1 MFVKTEA
8 LASSLPLALLPA
20 RVGSSLLS
28 LLRRHPARATRLVR
42 QASARAAMSRPF
54 VLGLTGSIGMGKT
67 TVSGIFQ
74 ALGVP
79 VLDAD
84 ATVHAL
90 YAEGGEAVPLVG
102 AAFPGVVQG
111 GAVDRQALSLRVV
124 GPQNAASLRLLES
137 LVHPLVERRR
147 VDFLARAS
155 AQGARLAVLDVPLL
169 YETGLE
175 AQCDAVAVVSAG
187 AEAQRSRVLARP
199 GMSEAKLDSILAR
212 QLPDAEK
219 RRRASV
225 VIETGCSLEET
236 RAAVGAIVRQ
246 LAEHGRLS

>member
-1 MFVKTEA
+1 VGFLGKTEA
-8 LASSLPLALLPA
+8 QGWPRARNGQAARSVPSQLSRRPLRAPL
-20 RVGSSLLS
+20 RV
-28 LLRRHPARATRLVR
+28 HADCKEM
-42 QASARAAMSRPF
+42 SARPF

-67 TVSGIFQ
+67 TVSGFFQ

-84 ATVHAL
+84 ATVHTL

-124 GPQNAASLRLLES
+124 GPTNEASLRLLES

-147 VDFLARAS
+147 VDFLARAAS
-155 AQGARLAVLDVPLL
+155 LGTRLAVLDVPLL
-169 YETGLE
+169 YETGLD

-219 RRRASV
+219 RRRADV
-225 VIETGCSLEET
+225 LIETGCSLEET
-236 RAAVGAIVRQ
+236 RAAVEALVRR
-246 LAEHGRLS
+246 LAEHGNLS